1 MRWKF
6 NFKKKRKKR
15 IIFKLIDCIFFYLS
29 SNLFRG
35 DLVVNDLQ
43 VQRLDGTVLLSLLML
58 TSQLMSN
65 NLHFKNG
72 GGLRRRNG
80 DYNQLRLVTKEARGA
95 RACCVVL
102 HVCGRAG
109 ECFIHA
115 SIPPHPNHPVLCNQH
130 LLWQGNIL
138 LFSEWPTSDNE
149 CHTEPRGKGWFYSS
163 TAAFAL
169 TASYSPR
176 YHSRHRL
183 WRNADERRGG
193 GRGGGFPESAAE
205 D

>member
-1 MRWKF
+1 MTAHTAEIQL
-6 NFKKKRKKR
+6 KKEKRKKESYLNL
-15 IIFKLIDCIFFYLS
+15 LIVLLLLLFLS

-43 VQRLDGTVLLSLLML
+43 VQRLDSTLLLSSLML

-72 GGLRRRNG
+72 GGVRRRNG

-109 ECFIHA
+109 QCFIHA
-115 SIPPHPNHPVLCNQH
+115 SIFFFLPPPQTTLFCVISICCDKAPSSFSQNGPLQIMSVIPN
-130 LLWQGNIL
+130 
-138 LFSEWPTSDNE
+138 
-149 CHTEPRGKGWFYSS
+149 RGAK
-163 TAAFAL
+163 
-169 TASYSPR
+169 
-176 YHSRHRL
+176 
-183 WRNADERRGG
+183 ADFTPPLR
-193 GRGGGFPESAAE
+193 PSL
-205 D
+205 

>member
-1 MRWKF
+1 M
-6 NFKKKRKKR
+6 
-15 IIFKLIDCIFFYLS
+15 
-29 SNLFRG
+29 
-35 DLVVNDLQ
+35 NDLQ
-43 VQRLDGTVLLSLLML
+43 VQRLDGTLLLSLLML

-115 SIPPHPNHPVLCNQH
+115 SIPPPKPPCFV
-130 LLWQGNIL
+130 
-138 LFSEWPTSDNE
+138 
-149 CHTEPRGKGWFYSS
+149 
-163 TAAFAL
+163 
-169 TASYSPR
+169 
-176 YHSRHRL
+176 
-183 WRNADERRGG
+183 
-193 GRGGGFPESAAE
+193 
-205 D
+205 